1 MEKIKKSYV
10 EKIYRGLLFSESV
23 IDEVESRDPLL
34 VEDDG
39 SMQGFRF
46 YDQEKILYAGRTFV
60 GDNSNFSPWYFLGD
74 RLSIEEVKELS
85 KHNKGLNIL
94 VSNMEY
100 NKIPYVCLT
109 RVGSYLPMGEKDM
122 TIDEYK
128 EEIGSTRKLDK

>member
-94 VSNMEY
+94 VSNMEAKMFRGY
-100 NKIPYVCLT
+100 HQVMKKLKKEKRLESLT
-109 RVGSYLPMGEKDM
+109 DLD
-122 TIDEYK
+122 I
-128 EEIGSTRKLDK
+128 RK

>member
-1 MEKIKKSYV
+1 MEKIKKNYV
-10 EKIYRGLLFSESV
+10 EKIYCGFIFSESIV
-23 IDEVESRDPLL
+23 SEVENRNPLAIKND
-34 VEDDG
+34 EM
-39 SMQGFRF
+39 MQGFRF
-46 YDQEKILYAGRTFV
+46 FDKEIIRYGGKEYV
-60 GDNSNFSPWYFLGD
+60 GEISNYSPWYFFGD

-85 KHNKGLNIL
+85 KHNKRLNIL